1 MVKVLIT
8 GRPGVGKSTVFL
20 RVVEEVASRGF
31 RVCGFYCP
39 EIRFGGVRRGFRIV
53 SIGLPLEGVLAYVCG
68 EMEGLS
74 NITVGKY
81 CVKLDDAVAV
91 GVRSL
96 DYALGECD
104 VVAIDEVGPM
114 ELKAG
119 ELGRRIWD
127 ALLSPKPVVA
137 VVHRSIAEEVRSK
150 LVSRSFRTYLHV
162 VNELNRSRIHE
173 EVLRALLS
181 SLE

>member
-96 DYALGECD
+96 DYALRECD
-104 VVAIDEVGPM
+104 TVAIDEVGPM

-127 ALLSPKPVVA
+127 ALLSPKPTVA
-137 VVHRSIAEEVRSK
+137 VVHRGIAEEVRSK
-150 LVSRSFRTYLHV
+150 LVSRSFKTYLYTV
-162 VNELNRSRIHE
+162 TELNRSRLHE
-173 EVLRALLS
+173 EVLKTLLS
-181 SLE
+181 SLK

>member
-1 MVKVLIT
+1 LIT

-20 RVVEEVASRGF
+20 RVVEGATSRGLK
-31 RVCGFYCP
+31 VCGFYCP
-39 EIRFGGVRRGFRIV
+39 EVRVRGVRKGFRII
-53 SIGLPLEGVLAYVCG
+53 SIGLPLEGILAYVCG

-74 NITVGKY
+74 RITVGRY

-127 ALLSPKPVVA
+127 ALLSPKPALA
-137 VVHRSIAEEVRSK
+137 VVHRGIADEVRSR
-150 LVSRSFRTYLHV
+150 LVGRSFRTYLYV
-162 VNELNRSRIHE
+162 VSELNRSRAHE
-173 EVLRALLS
+173 EVLRTLLS
-181 SLE
+181 GLE

>member
-20 RVVEEVASRGF
+20 RVVEESTSRGI

-39 EIRFGGVRRGFRIV
+39 EVRVRGVRKGFRIV

-74 NITVGKY
+74 GITVGKY

-96 DYALGECD
+96 DYALRECD
-104 VVAIDEVGPM
+104 VVAVDEVGPM
-114 ELKAG
+114 ELRAG

-127 ALLSPKPVVA
+127 ALLSPKPVLA
-137 VVHRSIAEEVRSK
+137 VVHRSIAEDVRSR
-150 LVSRSFRTYLHV
+150 LAARSFRTYLYV
-162 VNELNRSRIHE
+162 VTELNRSRVHE
-173 EVLRALLS
+173 EVLRTLLTG
-181 SLE
+181 